1 MVKREERERERIW
14 YREKREKEKILYRE
28 NVRQAIT

>member
-1 MVKREERERERIW
+1 MVKREEREREYCTER
-14 YREKREKEKILYRE
+14 RERILYLE